1 MGEAEKSRQLDVKAL
16 LAEHFLLR
24 HLPAADLEKIG
35 AYARIRKLKSGETVF
50 LKGDKASSMMVVA
63 SGRVR
68 ISSNSPDGKEV
79 TLNIINPGEVF
90 GEIALI
96 DGDQRTADAV
106 AVEKTEL
113 LTLSRGDF
121 LPYLEKNP
129 DVSLDLL
136 KMLCHRLRTTSEQLE
151 DFSFLDLRRRLA
163 KRLLL
168 LAEQHG
174 RESGEIKGELVI
186 DMHLTQSDLG
196 AMTGATREAVNKQ
209 LRIWENEGLI
219 KLGRASVTLL
229 GRAGLEA
236 VSRETD

>member
-1 MGEAEKSRQLDVKAL
+1 MGEAEKSRQPDVKAL

-24 HLPAADLEKIG
+24 HLPVADLEKIG
-35 AYARIRKLKSGETVF
+35 AYARIRKLEPGETVF
-50 LKGDKASSMMVVA
+50 LKGDEASSMMVVA
-63 SGRVR
+63 SGMVR

-96 DGDQRTADAV
+96 DGDQRAADAV

-136 KMLCHRLRTTSEQLE
+136 KMLCRRLRTTSEQLE

-168 LAEQHG
+168 LAERHG
-174 RESGEIKGELVI
+174 KKSEEINGGLAI
-186 DMHLTQSDLG
+186 DMHLTQSELG

-209 LRIWENEGLI
+209 LRIWEEDGLI

-229 GRAGLEA
+229 GRRRLEA
-236 VSRETD
+236 VTREID